1 MRLPFEIKAPS
12 ELLPAAGLLLFSV
25 TFGWLAM
32 YCVQMQLAQEVS
44 GGESSD
50 PTPYWITLAV
60 LALGIVAFFK
70 WAAMIARPS
79 RSEVIAT
86 RRPWLESEVQRIAL
100 KHLMRIEARL

>member
-1 MRLPFEIKAPS
+1 MRLPFEMKAPS
-12 ELLPAAGLLLFSV
+12 ELLPAAGLLLFAV

-32 YCVQMQLAQEVS
+32 YCVQMQVAQEVS
-44 GGESSD
+44 GGEPSD

-60 LALGIVAFFK
+60 LALGILASFK
-70 WAAMIARPS
+70 WASMISRPS

-100 KHLMRIEARL
+100 KHLMRIEARM